1 MSPEVQNAL
10 AILFGAAQQARLT
23 AVEHVAAQDAFAV
36 VKAALT
42 PKPEASVAVETVT

>member
-1 MSPEVQNAL
+1 MTPDVQNAV

-23 AVEHVAAQDAFAV
+23 APEHVAVQEAFAV

-42 PKPEASVAVETVT
+42 PKPEIPPADPAA